1 MKTPNSVAAGPAI
14 SPERLKTLADG
25 VFAIVMTL
33 LVLELGV
40 DTLAVGRQDRDLSD
54 GFAEGK
60 PGIGVT
66 RTSDRSCWILTDL
79 RLFLPEHAV
88 LCAKLVP
95 FLYSTLS
102 AWGFSTVSL
111 TSSSSTG
118 AFSCLWTHPK
128 VFGRTVRNYR
138 TLNTFI

>member
-40 DTLAVGRQDRDLSD
+40 DTLAVGRQDRDRSD

-60 PGIGVT
+60 PASVLPGPQIAAVGSL
-66 RTSDRSCWILTDL
+66 RTS
-79 RLFLPEHAV
+79 
-88 LCAKLVP
+88 
-95 FLYSTLS
+95 
-102 AWGFSTVSL
+102 GFSSQSMRYYAQN
-111 TSSSSTG
+111 SSPFCIRLCRLGDSPL
-118 AFSCLWTHPK
+118 FP
-128 VFGRTVRNYR
+128 
-138 TLNTFI
+138 